1 MDKERWELIGDDD
14 DDDDNAADEVES
26 CFIIVLFDFSV
37 EEYVLMV

>member
-1 MDKERWELIGDDD
+1 MDKERWELIGD